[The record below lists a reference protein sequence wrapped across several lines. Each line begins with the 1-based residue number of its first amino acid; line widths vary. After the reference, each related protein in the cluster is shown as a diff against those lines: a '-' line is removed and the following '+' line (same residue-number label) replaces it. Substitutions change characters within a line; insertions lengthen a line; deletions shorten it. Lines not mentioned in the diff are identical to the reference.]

1 MHILVIGDGK
11 VGHTLVEHLAKE
23 DHDVVIID
31 NDEHALERSQDTLD
45 VLCIRGNGANAQTL
59 VDAGAKKADIII
71 AATAS
76 DETNMLCCLIG
87 KRMGA
92 KYSIARIRDPEYNES
107 LSMLRHELD
116 IDLPINPERATA
128 VEISRLL
135 RFPFAANVD
144 SFARG
149 RVELVAFRVT
159 ESDKINGLPLR
170 DIAKELRG
178 IPQVLYALVERDGE
192 VSIPFGD
199 FVIQPGDLVHVA
211 GDAMT
216 ITNYFRYL
224 GKSSVR
230 IRDVMLLGGGRIS
243 YYLAKMIAPMGIR
256 VSMIEINQKKAEM
269 LSEALPEVN
278 VICGDGTDQELLE
291 QEGLR
296 QMDAF
301 VTLCDRDEEN
311 LMTGLF
317 AVKQG
322 VPKVIVKNN
331 RVAYADLIR
340 DMGLDSVVSPKSI
353 TCANIL
359 RNVRALANSEG
370 TKVEKLHHLVGGKAE
385 ALEFIARA
393 NDSYIGVPLKDLNKR
408 AGTLVAVIVRQNQVI
423 VPFGNDHIEDGDHV
437 IIIACESGISD
448 LNEVIRK

>member
-1 MHILVIGDGK
+1 MRVLVIGDGK
-11 VGHTLVEHLAKE
+11 VGHTLVESLAQE
-23 DHDVVIID
+23 GHDVVIVD
-31 NDEHALERSQDTLD
+31 SNDEVLERTQDTLD

-59 VDAGAKKADIII
+59 MDAGAKKADVII

-87 KRMGA
+87 KRMGS

-116 IDLPINPERATA
+116 IDMAINPERATA

-135 RFPFAANVD
+135 LFPFATNVE
-144 SFARG
+144 SLARG
-149 RVELVAFRVT
+149 RVEVVAFRVQ
-159 ESDKINGLPLR
+159 ENDPIAGLPLR
-170 DIAKELRG
+170 DLSRELRG
-178 IPQVLYALVERDGE
+178 IPRVLYALVERDGD
-192 VSIPFGD
+192 VMIPYGD
-199 FVIQPGDLVHVA
+199 FCIRPGDRIHVA
-211 GDAMT
+211 ADAVT

-224 GKSSVR
+224 GKASVK
-230 IRDVMLLGGGRIS
+230 IKDVMLLGGGRIS
-243 YYLAKMIAPMGIR
+243 YYLAKIITPMGIH
-256 VSMIEINQKKAEM
+256 VSMIEINQKKAEE
-269 LSEALPEVN
+269 LSEALPDVN
-278 VICGDGTDQELLE
+278 VIYGDGTDQELLE
-291 QEGLR
+291 QEGLE

-331 RVAYADLIR
+331 RVTYADLISTL
-340 DMGLDSVVSPKSI
+340 GLDSVVSPRSI

-359 RNVRALANSEG
+359 RYVRARANSEG
-370 TKVEKLHHLVGGKAE
+370 TKVEKLHRLVGGKAE
-385 ALEFIARA
+385 ALEFLARA
-393 NDSYIGVPLKDLNKR
+393 NDPYIGIPLKDLHIRKD
-408 AGTLVAVIVRQNQVI
+408 TLIAVIVRNGQVI
-423 VPFGNDHIEDGDHV
+423 VPFGNDHIEAGDTV

-448 LNEVIRK
+448 LNEGIGK